1 MTETTASSIPKNLR
15 YTKDH
20 EWARAEAD
28 GTITVGIT
36 THAVDQLGDI
46 TMVTLPG
53 VGATVTAGER
63 FGNVDSVKAVSEL
76 FAPLTGEVVG
86 VNEHLADAPEAVN
99 ADPYGVGWM
108 IRLRPGDRDALGQL
122 LTAEQYI
129 RHVAENG

>member
-1 MTETTASSIPKNLR
+1 MTESSIPNNLR

-20 EWARAEAD
+20 EWARAESD

-46 TMVTLPG
+46 TLVSLPG
-53 VGATVTAGER
+53 VGEKVTEGHR
-63 FGNVDSVKAVSEL
+63 FGDVDSVKAVSEL
-76 FAPLTGEVVG
+76 FAPIDGEVIA
-86 VNEHLADAPEAVN
+86 VNEHLTDSPEAVN

-108 IRLRPGDRDALGQL
+108 IRLRPRDADALAKL
-122 LTAEQYI
+122 LSAEEYI